1 MRVALGLLLLLVV
14 VAVPLGLAVQPHLPA
29 AERGRRLAE
38 RTGCFACHGPGGQHG
53 AANPGR
59 NDKTVPDFDDDDM
72 MMYAKSTQEVREWIE
87 DGVTKTKANSATW
100 REQRKRGALRMPPF
114 ERRLG
119 PRQIDDLAA
128 YVAVMAEMHEP
139 DDSTDARHGLERA
152 EALRLRRLPRS
163 RRPPRAAQ
171 SRIAQ
176 GLRAVVG
183 RRGLPDLVHDRTEFG
198 EWVEHG
204 ISKRFEKNALATHF
218 SAARCSTCRRM
229 ASGSRPATWTRY
241 GPTCAGCARHR
252 PLRPRR
258 RSNRRRRTTR
268 SGAAVLELQ
277 TMRSAPWLA
286 ITSR

>member
-119 PRQIDDLAA
+119 PRQIDDLVA

-152 EALRLRRLPRS
+152 EALGCVGCHGPGGRL
-163 RRPPRAAQ
+163 AQ
-171 SRIAQ
+171 RNPGSLKGYVPSWDGADF
-176 GLRAVVG
+176 
-183 RRGLPDLVHDRTEFG
+183 PDLVHDRTEFG

-218 SAARCSTCRRM
+218 LRR
-229 ASGSRPATWTRY
+229 
-241 GPTCAGCARHR
+241 
-252 PLRPRR
+252 
-258 RSNRRRRTTR
+258 
-268 SGAAVLELQ
+268 AVLHMPAYGERLAAGDVDALW
-277 TMRSAPWLA
+277 TYVRWLRETPAAATSAPVES
-286 ITSR
+286 TSAHHEE